1 MFSEIVNEHVH
12 KFIFTEYSLPLHVC
26 PDRFFTYPP
35 SDKLPVFFLGLPPLG
50 TELSE
55 HPVCGQAGVLLFT
68 ACCGAVAARAQEYR
82 KRCIGPPRL

>member
-1 MFSEIVNEHVH
+1 MFSEIVNEPVH
-12 KFIFTEYSLPLHVC
+12 KFIFTKYSLPLHVC

-82 KRCIGPPRL
+82 ERCIGPPRL